1 MKALLKKILLFALAL
16 ALLVPLSA
24 CKKQEENPDDGR
36 KPSDDDPPDY
46 VAGEGQVPGSEL
58 TWEMRTNG
66 TLYLRGTGAMPD
78 FDFKSVE
85 DSDIP
90 WTAYLQGNIDTTLMI
105 KKVVIEE
112 GVTSIGE
119 NAFYG
124 CRRLTDVT
132 LPASLTGIGYNSFV
146 NCRQLTKVGGGIGVK
161 VIAENAFSG
170 CTVLATFSVSTAL
183 AEVRTGAFSGCRTL
197 TLLVTGTEEEWKG
210 ALDKMIIG
218 EGNDAFRNATAKYY
232 AVK

>member
-1 MKALLKKILLFALAL
+1 MRSLLKKMLLFMLAL
-16 ALLVPLSA
+16 ALLLPFAA
-24 CKKQEENPDDGR
+24 CKKQEEDPGDN
-36 KPSDDDPPDY
+36 KNLSDDDPADY

-85 DSDIP
+85 DSEIP

-124 CRRLTDVT
+124 CRQLTDVT
-132 LPASLTGIGYNSFV
+132 LPASLTEIGYNSFV
-146 NCRQLTKVGGGIGVK
+146 NCRQLTKVSGGIGVK
-161 VIAENAFSG
+161 VIAENAFAG

-197 TLLVTGTEEEWKG
+197 TLLVTGTEDQWKT
-210 ALDKMIIG
+210 ALDKMIVG

>member
-24 CKKQEENPDDGR
+24 CKKQEENPDGGR

-132 LPASLTGIGYNSFV
+132 LPASLTEIGYNSFV

>member
-24 CKKQEENPDDGR
+24 CKKQEENPDDG
-36 KPSDDDPPDY
+36 KNPSDDDPPDY

-132 LPASLTGIGYNSFV
+132 LPASLTEIGYNSFV

-161 VIAENAFSG
+161 IIAENAFSG

>member
-1 MKALLKKILLFALAL
+1 MKSLLKKMLLFALAL

-24 CKKQEENPDDGR
+24 CKKQEENPDDGK

-46 VAGEGQVPGSEL
+46 VADEGQVPGSEL

-66 TLYLRGTGAMPD
+66 TLYIRGTGAMPD

-105 KKVVIEE
+105 KKLVVEE

-124 CRRLTDVT
+124 CKQLAEVV
-132 LPASLTGIGYNSFV
+132 LPASLTEIGYNAFV
-146 NCRQLTKVGGGIGVK
+146 SCRQLTKVGGGIGVR

-170 CTVLATFSVSTAL
+170 CTSLNTFSVSPVL
-183 AEVRTGAFSGCRTL
+183 EEVRVGAFAGCRTL
-197 TLLVTGTEEEWKG
+197 TLLVTGNEEEWKK
-210 ALDKMIIG
+210 ALGVMIIG
-218 EGNDAFRNATAKYY
+218 EGNDAFSKATAKYY

>member
-24 CKKQEENPDDGR
+24 CKKQKENPDDGR

-132 LPASLTGIGYNSFV
+132 LPASLTEIGYNSFV
-146 NCRQLTKVGGGIGVK
+146 NCRQLTKVGGGIGVR

-210 ALDKMIIG
+210 ALDNMIIG